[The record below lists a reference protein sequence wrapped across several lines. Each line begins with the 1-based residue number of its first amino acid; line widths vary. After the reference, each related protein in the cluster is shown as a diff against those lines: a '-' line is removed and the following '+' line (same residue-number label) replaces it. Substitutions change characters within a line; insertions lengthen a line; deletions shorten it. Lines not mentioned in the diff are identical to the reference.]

1 MKVLIDNDTIYNGIT
16 MEKKDTQPEKE
27 PQLVIPYGYMPYNQ
41 PEEDEIDLKELWRT
55 LKRRKKSVMATTA
68 IVFAIAVAYIF
79 LAKPLYEAKATLEIG
94 KELTKNKDGVLV
106 TKYFENSKSLKEHLD
121 VKYDTAGKYRDKN
134 ATAYISAVSVPKKG
148 ATEGFITITALGE
161 NNIDAINMIKKPIE
175 EISASH
181 RAYYDTIIE
190 KKRDAVEDLE
200 RQISYD
206 KNTLLPHLKK
216 NLELLQSVELKKIDE
231 KISLVKSI
239 DLKQIEDKISLLKSI
254 DLKKI
259 DDKIDLMK
267 KVEIPALKEKIK
279 QNEAE
284 IAKKEA
290 AIKAMQKEIKRVA
303 KKDPALATMTSMLVA
318 NLQNDIGRINIKIID
333 LESQIEKI
341 RKEVI
346 ADLEA
351 KKKRLLEET
360 IPNLEKRKSRLLQ
373 ETIPNLEAEKRRLL
387 EEVIPQKKADIK
399 RLLTIT
405 IPQKQMQ
412 ISQIKT
418 SMKEPYLVMTHV
430 VGKIYTHDYPV
441 KPKKKLVLAVALVTG
456 LFLGVFLAFF
466 LEFIAK
472 NEKRNESS

>member
-1 MKVLIDNDTIYNGIT
+1 
-16 MEKKDTQPEKE
+16 MEKNCDKTQKE
-27 PQLVIPYGYMPYNQ
+27 PQVIIPYGYIPYNQ
-41 PEEDEIDLKELWRT
+41 DEEDEIDLKELWHT
-55 LKRRKKSVMATTA
+55 LKKRKNTVIATTA
-68 IVFAIAVAYIF
+68 AVFAIALTYIF
-79 LAKPLYEAKATLEIG
+79 LAKPLYEAKVTLEIG
-94 KELTKNKDGVLV
+94 KELTKNKDGVTV
-106 TKYFENSKSLKEHLD
+106 TKYFESSKNLKEYLD
-121 VKYDTAGKYRDKN
+121 VKYDTAGKYRDEN
-134 ATAYISAVSVPKKG
+134 ATAYISSVSVPKKS
-148 ATEGFITITALGE
+148 ATEGFITLAALGE
-161 NNIDAINMIKKPIE
+161 SNMDAIKTVKKPIE
-175 EISASH
+175 EINARH

-190 KKRDAVEDLE
+190 KKKDAVDTLE

-206 KNTLLPHLKK
+206 KNILLPHLKK
-216 NLELLQSVELKKIDE
+216 NLELLQTVELKKIDE

-254 DLKKI
+254 NLKKI

-346 ADLEA
+346 TDLEA

-360 IPNLEKRKSRLLQ
+360 IPNLEKQKSRLLQ

-387 EEVIPQKKADIK
+387 EEVIPRKKADIK
-399 RLLTIT
+399 KLLTIT

-412 ISQIKT
+412 ISQIRA
-418 SMKEPYLVMTHV
+418 SMKEPYLVMTHI

-441 KPKKKLVLAVALVTG
+441 KPKKRLVLAVALITG
-456 LFLGVFLAFF
+456 LFLGIFLAFL

-472 NEKRNESS
+472 NENRNESS